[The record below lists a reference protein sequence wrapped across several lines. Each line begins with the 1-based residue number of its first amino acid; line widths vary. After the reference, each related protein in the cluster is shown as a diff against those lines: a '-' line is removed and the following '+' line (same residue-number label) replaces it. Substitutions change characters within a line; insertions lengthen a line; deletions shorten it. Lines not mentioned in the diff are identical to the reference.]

1 MSVIVAIKKDGVI
14 YMGADSQASR
24 GGTRMTLSNYNN
36 YKISALCDVNNCIIG
51 SVGGLR
57 SNNIVKVA
65 DGLIPEAVDIKSAV
79 DFRFV
84 VKYFVPKLMEELEQY
99 NALIRDKDD
108 TLTMDAEFLLAYH
121 DKLYS
126 IDRVGCV
133 IEIDD
138 FYAIGSGDCEAL
150 GSLLS
155 TRDIEDPIERIKR
168 AIKASAVHDIY
179 VDYPIVVSNT
189 ENVEFE
195 IFYEQDL

>member
-1 MSVIVAIKKDGVI
+1 
-14 YMGADSQASR
+14 
-24 GGTRMTLSNYNN
+24 MTLSNYNN